1 MESHHGEA
9 VHQLMMRVQDV
20 SKPHESI
27 DRLGERRIE
36 KTEVLEMKYKKFMG
50 RDLYAFCCRSE
61 ADLSSEMVSE
71 G

>member
-1 MESHHGEA
+1 MCQSH
-9 VHQLMMRVQDV
+9 MRAW
-20 SKPHESI
+20 I
-27 DRLGERRIE
+27 GWGERRIE